1 VEVFLETT
9 TVVDL
14 LFKERATTEP
24 IKAILDTYD
33 VWYSSQ
39 YVRMEIKRGVLR
51 HFVYLHNKAVE
62 CKTFAEVQTCI
73 SALTSTTQKNKLG
86 TILKAIE
93 GFFVHFERVQL
104 SSLPNDKRPAEFL
117 KTMLAAFLRVRIKRF
132 WTAFDRLVD
141 VVLDGAECY
150 KYRFVL
156 SPPQFDGKLFDN
168 TLPNCDRFKPGICRL
183 RELCRDNNAALSA
196 IHSHLKDIENPD
208 LETVKRIS
216 AIKEVLR
223 LPKRDIPQKTCWRMG
238 DAVLVLE
245 APSSAHILNGNC
257 KHYDPICQAA
267 GKIAICYRR
276 PGRVAQP

>member
-1 VEVFLETT
+1 MEVFLETT

-117 KTMLAAFLRVRIKRF
+117 KTMLAAFKDDLGNAKVVKSTLQFSFTEPVPVKLIERIAKFR
-132 WTAFDRLVD
+132 A
-141 VVLDGAECY
+141 
-150 KYRFVL
+150 
-156 SPPQFDGKLFDN
+156 
-168 TLPNCDRFKPGICRL
+168 
-183 RELCRDNNAALSA
+183 
-196 IHSHLKDIENPD
+196 
-208 LETVKRIS
+208 
-216 AIKEVLR
+216 KEVSGTR
-223 LPKRDIPQKTCWRMG
+223 K
-238 DAVLVLE
+238 
-245 APSSAHILNGNC
+245 S
-257 KHYDPICQAA
+257 
-267 GKIAICYRR
+267 
-276 PGRVAQP
+276 